1 MLNFILENSF
11 FYYTIMVLLFIAFF
25 STLIVYLKNQ
35 KNDFQNFTKLDKIA
49 KTKIII
55 IIASIIIHLIIVTIK
70 WKLLTQIAIFILI
83 PAFLICKNI
92 YDVYTNKNGLSTDDK
107 YSRLWAMYLYMIFFS
122 STAVTIYYE
131 HLAFLGHC
139 AKEWLLIFYL
149 LLKIIL
155 FVFFTLNSMAIL
167 LSNINKVKLL
177 KFKNDIIFHKICDY
191 DFFLYRK
198 FNSQLCF
205 CIDILI
211 YFILSIITIIFNLLI
226 YLFKKIWIRIIK
238 KSTINIINSINSFIS
253 NYNLIIKRITNIS
266 IIVAF
271 CIVQIIVISNP
282 SIFSSITKEIYSFI
296 STVILIPFIYD
307 SIK

>member
-11 FYYTIMVLLFIAFF
+11 FYYTVMVLLLMAFF
-25 STLIVYLKNQ
+25 STLIVDLKCP

-107 YSRLWAMYLYMIFFS
+107 YSRLWAMYLYLIFFS
-122 STAVTIYYE
+122 SKTVTIYYE

-139 AKEWLLIFYL
+139 TKEWLLIFYL

-155 FVFFTLNSMAIL
+155 FVFFTLNSIAIL
-167 LSNINKVKLL
+167 LSNINKVKPF
-177 KFKNDIIFHKICDY
+177 KFKNDEIFHKICDY
-191 DFFLYRK
+191 DCFLYRK

-211 YFILSIITIIFNLLI
+211 YFILSTITIIFNLLI
-226 YLFKKIWIRIIK
+226 YLLKKIWIRIIK
-238 KSTINIINSINSFIS
+238 KITISIINSFIS
-253 NYNLIIKRITNIS
+253 NYNLIIKRITSIS

-271 CIVQIIVISNP
+271 SIVQIIVISNS

>member
-1 MLNFILENSF
+1 MLNFILKSSF
-11 FYYTIMVLLFIAFF
+11 FYYTVMMLLFMAFF
-25 STLIVYLKNQ
+25 STLIVDLKSP
-35 KNDFQNFTKLDKIA
+35 KNDFQNFTKFDKIA

-83 PAFLICKNI
+83 PAFLFCKNI
-92 YDVYTNKNGLSTDDK
+92 YDVYVDKNGLSTDDK

-139 AKEWLLIFYL
+139 TKEWLLIFYL

-155 FVFFTLNSMAIL
+155 FVFFTLNSIAIL
-167 LSNINKVKLL
+167 LSNINKVKPF
-177 KFKNDIIFHKICDY
+177 KFKNDNIFHKICDY

-211 YFILSIITIIFNLLI
+211 YFILSIITIIINSII
-226 YLFKKIWIRIIK
+226 YLFKKMWIIIIK
-238 KSTINIINSINSFIS
+238 KITIKIINSFMS
-253 NYNLIIKRITNIS
+253 NYNLIIKKITNIS

-282 SIFSSITKEIYSFI
+282 LIFSSSTKEIYSFL